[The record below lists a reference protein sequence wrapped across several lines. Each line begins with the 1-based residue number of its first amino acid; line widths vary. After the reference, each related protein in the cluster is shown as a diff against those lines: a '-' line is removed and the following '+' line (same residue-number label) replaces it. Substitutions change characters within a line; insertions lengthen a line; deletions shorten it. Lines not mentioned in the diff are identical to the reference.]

1 MIIHAYM
8 WDVYMNDKKAII
20 KSGYYVELAGSDGNK
35 VIWELIDNHDVEEA
49 KKNEYIRIR
58 GFDFNLL
65 NQDEEGVVREG
76 FSDYLYL
83 LMFMNLWPGYQRNN
97 LESMDMNVDE

>member
-1 MIIHAYM
+1 M
-8 WDVYMNDKKAII
+8 
-20 KSGYYVELAGSDGNK
+20 
-35 VIWELIDNHDVEEA
+35 
-49 KKNEYIRIR
+49 
-58 GFDFNLL
+58 
-65 NQDEEGVVREG
+65 VREG